1 MKNKKFWTVAKY
13 EFTQTVKK
21 PSFWLSTLFL
31 PIFIAVISFV
41 TGYATVESTK
51 KFESGSVEDFE
62 IIYILDN
69 ADIIDTSVITPPF
82 EEVRDYSKVL
92 EEVKNDP
99 TKLLVVIPKN
109 FLEVLSYDLIY
120 KKNQETITGLTTSSV
135 INSLLKQSAAIRI
148 NDPMQVKLLT
158 SNPTSIIKSFDENG
172 NLVEQNFG
180 QYLIPIASMSVFF
193 IAVFISSSFLL
204 QSVSAEKEN
213 RMIETMLSIVDKKS
227 LMLGK
232 IIGLTGVVIVQLLV
246 WVVLGIG
253 GYILI
258 QNRLGISI
266 PIDLNHLNTSIIPIN
281 LFLILSGFILF
292 AAIMTGTGAVGT
304 GAQDSRN
311 LSSIFIVLAIFPLYL
326 SSIIMADPA
335 GSISQFFTYFP
346 LTSHMILLFRY
357 SFNAISSTQ
366 LIGGLVLTTIYDVIA
381 VWIAFK
387 LFELGCLMYNRRP
400 TTKEI
405 IQYLKTGK

>member
-1 MKNKKFWTVAKY
+1 MQSKKFWTVAKY

-51 KFESGSVEDFE
+51 KFESGSIENFKT
-62 IIYILDN
+62 IYILDN
-69 ADIIDTSVITPPF
+69 ANVVDALVITPPF
-82 EEVRDYSKVL
+82 EKVSDYNKAV
-92 EEVKNDP
+92 EEVKNDS

-109 FLEVLSYDLIY
+109 FSEVFEYDLIY
-120 KKNQETITGLTTSSV
+120 KKNQETITGLTTSSI
-135 INSLLKQSAAIRI
+135 INSLLKQSATIKI
-148 NDPMQVKLLT
+148 NNPMQVKILT
-158 SNPTSIIKSFDENG
+158 SNPTSIMKSFDKNG
-172 NLVEQNFG
+172 NLVEQNLG
-180 QYLIPIASMSVFF
+180 QYLIPIVSMAVFF
-193 IAVFISSSFLL
+193 IAVFMSSSFLL

-246 WVVLGIG
+246 WVVFGIG

-258 QNRLGISI
+258 QNRLGLSI
-266 PIDLNHLNTSIIPIN
+266 PIDLNHLNLSIIPIN

-292 AAIMTGTGAVGT
+292 AAIMTGAGAVGT

-311 LSSIFIVLAIFPLYL
+311 LSSIFILLAIFPLYL

-357 SFNAISSTQ
+357 SFNTISNAQ

-405 IQYLKTGK
+405 FQYLKAKK

>member
-1 MKNKKFWTVAKY
+1 MQDKKFWTIAKY

-21 PSFWLSTLFL
+21 PSFWLSTLFI

-51 KFESGSVEDFE
+51 KFESGSIEDFE
-62 IIYILDN
+62 MIYIIDN
-69 ADIIDTSVITPPF
+69 ADVVDTSVITPPF
-82 EEVRDYSKVL
+82 EKVSDYTKAV
-92 EEVKNDP
+92 EEVKNDS

-109 FLEVLSYDLIY
+109 FSEVFSYDLIY
-120 KKNQETITGLTTSSV
+120 KKNQETITGSITSSV
-135 INSLLKQSAAIRI
+135 INNLLKQSAAIRI
-148 NDPMQVKLLT
+148 NNPMQVKLLT
-158 SNPTSIIKSFDENG
+158 SNPTSVIKSFDENG

-180 QYLIPIASMSVFF
+180 QYLIPIASMAVFF
-193 IAVFISSSFLL
+193 MAVFISSSFLL

-246 WVVLGIG
+246 WIVFGVG
-253 GYILI
+253 GYIFI
-258 QNRLGISI
+258 QNRLGISV
-266 PIDLNHLNTSIIPIN
+266 PMDLSHLNTSIIPIN
-281 LFLILSGFILF
+281 LFLTLSGFILF
-292 AAIMTGTGAVGT
+292 AAIMTGAGAVGT

-311 LSSIFIVLAIFPLYL
+311 LSSIFMVLAMFPLYL
-326 SSIIMADPA
+326 TSIIIADPT

-357 SFNAISSTQ
+357 SFNAISSTE

-405 IQYLKTGK
+405 VQYLKTGK